1 MTVHFWQSGI
11 GIVTL
16 LFAAGPWWRTQAQG
30 TPVTGTACDS
40 VFRGARVD
48 SVAVTASAY
57 LIRRDGE
64 FLPPRVRQLLLE
76 SILAHFKP
84 PQPLQLPVFA
94 PGPAPLRMLRQERLG
109 GDSLAKHEPVLY
121 GVYDF
126 TILRSGTIARMVA
139 SVPTM
144 APDFDARVARA
155 IEAAAAD
162 STPAVVA
169 RALDA
174 DAIALELRISTGPAD
189 ARFRVS
195 PGTVFTASFPRLRL
209 VDARAIGPNPLPEYP
224 EDERD
229 EGRDGEVLLRVIV
242 DASGAA
248 LIPTLEVVHATSPA
262 FALAAER
269 TLARYH
275 FAPAHI
281 GSCPVSQV
289 MEIPFWF
296 SLKP

>member
-1 MTVHFWQSGI
+1 MA
-11 GIVTL
+11 TL
-16 LFAAGPWWRTQAQG
+16 LLAAVPWRATQAQG
-30 TPVTGTACDS
+30 TPPTGAACDS
-40 VFRGARVD
+40 AFRAARVD
-48 SVAVTASAY
+48 SVVVMARAY

-64 FLPPRVRQLLLE
+64 VLPPRVRELLLE

-84 PQPLQLPVFA
+84 PQPLQLPVFT
-94 PGPAPLRMLRQERLG
+94 PGPAPMRMLRPERLG
-109 GDSLAKHEPVLY
+109 GDSLANHEPVLY

-126 TILRSGTIARMVA
+126 TIRRSGAITRTVA

-144 APDFDARVARA
+144 APDFDARVAAA
-155 IEAAAAD
+155 IDAAVAD
-162 STPAVVA
+162 STPAVAV
-169 RALDA
+169 RALGA

-189 ARFRVS
+189 ARFRV
-195 PGTVFTASFPRLRL
+195 PPTTVFTATFPRLRL
-209 VDARAIGPNPLPEYP
+209 ADARAIGPNPLPEYP

-229 EGRDGEVLLRVIV
+229 DGRDGEVLLRVII

-248 LIPTLEVVHATSPA
+248 LIPTLEIVHATSPA

-281 GSCPVSQV
+281 GSCPVAQV

-296 SLKP
+296 SLRP

>member
-1 MTVHFWQSGI
+1 MTRQFRRPAMAMASMV
-11 GIVTL
+11 
-16 LFAAGPWWRTQAQG
+16 FAAAPWWRTQAQEAPM
-30 TPVTGTACDS
+30 TSAACDS
-40 VFRGARVD
+40 VFRAARVD
-48 SVAVTASAY
+48 SVAVTARAY

-64 FLPPRVRQLLLE
+64 ILPPRVRALLLE
-76 SILAHFKP
+76 SILSHFKP
-84 PQPLQLPVFA
+84 PQPLQLPVFT
-94 PGPAPLRMLRQERLG
+94 PGPAPMRMLRPERLG
-109 GDSLAKHEPVLY
+109 DDSLANHEPVLY

-126 TILRSGTIARMVA
+126 TVLRSGRVPKTVA

-144 APDFDARVARA
+144 TPDFDARVAAA
-155 IEAAAAD
+155 IDAAAAD
-162 STPAVVA
+162 STPAVAV

-189 ARFRVS
+189 ARFRV
-195 PGTVFTASFPRLRL
+195 PPATVFTATFPRLRL
-209 VDARAIGPNPLPEYP
+209 VDAKTIGRNPPPEYP

-229 EGRDGEVLLRVIV
+229 EGRDGEVLLRVVI

-248 LIPTLEVVHATSPA
+248 LIPTMEVVHATSPA

-281 GSCPVSQV
+281 GACPVPQV

>member
-1 MTVHFWQSGI
+1 MTMRFRQPGI
-11 GIVTL
+11 GIATL
-16 LFAAGPWWRTQAQG
+16 LFGAAPWSRAHAQE
-30 TPVTGTACDS
+30 TPVTAPACDS
-40 VFRGARVD
+40 VFRAARVD
-48 SVAVTASAY
+48 SVAVTARAY

-64 FLPPRVRQLLLE
+64 VLPARVRALLLE
-76 SILAHFKP
+76 SILSHFKV
-84 PQPLQLPVFA
+84 PQPLQLPVFT
-94 PGPAPLRMLRQERLG
+94 PGPAPMRMLRPERLSD
-109 GDSLAKHEPVLY
+109 DSLANREPVLY

-126 TILRSGTIARMVA
+126 TILRGGAITRTVA

-144 APDFDARVARA
+144 APDFDARVADA
-155 IEAAAAD
+155 IDAAAAD
-162 STPAVVA
+162 TTPAVAA
-169 RALDA
+169 RALGA

-189 ARFRVS
+189 ARFRV
-195 PGTVFTASFPRLRL
+195 PPATVFTATFPRLRL
-209 VDARAIGPNPLPEYP
+209 ADARASAPTPLPEYP

-229 EGRDGEVLLRVIV
+229 EGRDGEVLLRVII

-248 LIPTLEVVHATSPA
+248 LIPTMETVHATSPA
-262 FALAAER
+262 FALAAAR

-281 GSCPVSQV
+281 GSCRVPQV

>member
-1 MTVHFWQSGI
+1 MTIQFRQPGI
-11 GIVTL
+11 AMATL
-16 LFAAGPWWRTQAQG
+16 LLAAAPWWTTQAQR
-30 TPVTGTACDS
+30 TPLTATACDS
-40 VFRGARVD
+40 AFRAARVD
-48 SVAVTASAY
+48 SVAVTARAY

-64 FLPPRVRQLLLE
+64 VLPPRVRELLLE

-84 PQPLQLPVFA
+84 PQPLQLPVFT
-94 PGPAPLRMLRQERLG
+94 PGPAPMRMLRPERLG
-109 GDSLAKHEPVLY
+109 DDSLANHEPVLY

-126 TILRSGTIARMVA
+126 TILRSGAITRTVA

-144 APDFDARVARA
+144 SPDFDARVAAA
-155 IEAAAAD
+155 IDAAAAD

-174 DAIALELRISTGPAD
+174 NAIALELRISTGPAD
-189 ARFRVS
+189 ARFRV
-195 PGTVFTASFPRLRL
+195 PPATVFTATFPRLRL
-209 VDARAIGPNPLPEYP
+209 ADARAIAPNPLPEYP

-229 EGRDGEVLLRVIV
+229 EGRDGEVLLRVII

-248 LIPTLEVVHATSPA
+248 LIPTLEIVHATSPA

-281 GSCPVSQV
+281 GSCPVPQA

-296 SLKP
+296 SLRP